1 MLTLKRL
8 LGAGLTALMLLLT
21 ACQSPLNITQNHAAA
36 RDVTLSGSAGTI
48 SVTNMTNTSLTVT
61 YSPGTQYT
69 SVQLYLSQGN
79 GTGLVLAAQNM
90 NFSAGT
96 YSYTFSNASYT
107 SGALIYVALEQNNNG
122 VETTLPSGSLS
133 NVATWMSFTYA
144 AATPTPTASPTP
156 TPASSGLTVSGANGS
171 LEMSNMTGGNLTVT
185 YAPSASISSAALY
198 VSQGNGTGLV
208 VANQSMTNT
217 SGTWTATCSNAS
229 FTSGAVIYV
238 DVLTTANGVQ
248 TSVPQGSLSNVTSWA
263 SFTYGSAAPSPSPS
277 PTPSPTP
284 GNLTVSGVNGTLT
297 LTNMTGS
304 NLTVSYASSSAISS
318 AFLYVSQGNG
328 TGLVVANSAMTNT
341 NGTWSATC
349 NNATFVAGAQ
359 IYVDVLVTANGVQTN
374 VPQGSLSNVTSW
386 GSFTYAAPAPT
397 PTPSPTPTPTPSP
410 TPAPITSTGDPWYGG
425 QLLWDDEFN
434 GPTIDPTKWTFDTG
448 AGGWGNNELETY
460 TTSNASIQNV
470 ADGSSTDSC
479 LVITA
484 QKDAQGNWTS
494 ARLKTLGLQSFTY
507 GKIEARMKLPSGNGM
522 WPAFW
527 MMGTN
532 QNSVGWPAC
541 GETDIMEMIGGT
553 GVSPSGATLS
563 DSTVYGTLH
572 WLSSAT
578 NAAASTQPEVYTLP
592 SGKFSDAFHTFGVVW
607 TPTSITY
614 YVDGVQ
620 TGSVTPDSTTGTTF
634 QNPYYL
640 LLNLAVG
647 GNWPGNP
654 TASTV
659 SPQSLDVDWVR
670 VYAAPGTNTSY
681 TLSFDTQ
688 GGTPSASSVSVPS
701 GTTLGAAGVTFPTA
715 TKTGYN
721 LVGWFSAANGGGT
734 AITSSTVLTGNLT
747 AYADWAPA
755 GPVNFGPNVL
765 IMDPS
770 MSASTIQSQV
780 DAVYASQKTN
790 QFGSQRYA
798 IMFKPGTYNVNVNV
812 GYYTQ
817 ILGLGQ
823 SPDATQIMGS
833 IQADGSYDPNMNV
846 TNNFW
851 RGAENIAVTPTNGTD
866 MWAVSQACPLR
877 RVHVKGGLWLFD
889 INPNTGAS
897 GWASGGF
904 MGDTLVDGQVNS
916 GGQQQWLSRNSQ
928 WSSWNGSVWN
938 MVFVGDVNA
947 PATTFP
953 NPPNTTVTQTPVVKE
968 KPYLYIDSSG
978 NYNVFVPSLRSA
990 SQGVSWLNGNTP
1002 GTSIPISQFYVAQ
1015 ASTDT
1020 AATLNAALAAG
1031 KNLLLTP
1038 GVYSLND
1045 TLRVTNPNTIVL
1057 GIGLAT
1063 LLNTTQAPAM
1073 TVADVDGVEIAG
1085 ILFDAGPGSPY
1096 QLQVGPAGSSANHA
1110 ANPIL
1115 LSDLFFRVGG
1125 AAPGSTTESLEI
1137 NSNNVIGDD
1146 FWIWRADHGS
1156 SSANVG
1162 WTVNPADHGLVVNG
1176 QNVTIYGLAVEH
1188 YQKEQTLWNGN
1199 GGQVYFYQ
1207 SEEPYDV
1214 PTQADWMDG
1223 SEYGYPSYKVADT
1236 VTSHLAMGLGVYCFF
1251 NVNPSVQLTNA
1262 LEVPSPL
1269 LSSMQDLT
1277 TVSLG
1282 GTGTIDHLINGLG
1295 PAANSSS
1302 NIQTYN

>member
-1 MLTLKRL
+1 MFQTPLKGTAKNQGKMANFSLFL
-8 LGAGLTALMLLLT
+8 LVPILLFGVFS
-21 ACQSPLNITQNHAAA
+21 CSSPVNISSSTTPSPTSEGINVLVSTQAPTTGRSVSLLSDSNVASVQVSVTQN
-36 RDVTLSGSAGTI
+36 G
-48 SVTNMTNTSLTVT
+48 
-61 YSPGTQYT
+61 T
-69 SVQLYLSQGN
+69 SVGGGTLTKNAN
-79 GTGLVLAAQNM
+79 G
-90 NFSAGT
+90 
-96 YSYTFSNASYT
+96 Y
-107 SGALIYVALEQNNNG
+107 
-122 VETTLPSGSLS
+122 SGSLS
-133 NVATWMSFTYA
+133 ITQSGLDTFTVTALNSVGIELWVGSTVQNISASGISISIPTSPAPGTISLPTANNPVFVSATATNSITVSYTPPSSVDSAVLYASGGNSSGLVVANHSMTNSNGTWYVTVSDPSFVAGSSIYITVLTTTSGAETCWPQGIVSNTTSWSQFTYPSSISPLGVVVPQPTVSPSPTTTPSPAGLTLTGTNGSIVVSQMTSNNVTVTYTPSTSISSAYLYITVGNNTGLAKSNLALANSNGTWSATVNDSSYTAGAKIYLDVLINASTGQVNVPQGVLSDYSTWASFTY
-144 AATPTPTASPTP
+144 AATPTPT
-156 TPASSGLTVSGANGS
+156 
-171 LEMSNMTGGNLTVT
+171 
-185 YAPSASISSAALY
+185 
-198 VSQGNGTGLV
+198 
-208 VANQSMTNT
+208 
-217 SGTWTATCSNAS
+217 
-229 FTSGAVIYV
+229 
-238 DVLTTANGVQ
+238 
-248 TSVPQGSLSNVTSWA
+248 
-263 SFTYGSAAPSPSPS
+263 
-277 PTPSPTP
+277 
-284 GNLTVSGVNGTLT
+284 
-297 LTNMTGS
+297 
-304 NLTVSYASSSAISS
+304 
-318 AFLYVSQGNG
+318 
-328 TGLVVANSAMTNT
+328 
-341 NGTWSATC
+341 
-349 NNATFVAGAQ
+349 
-359 IYVDVLVTANGVQTN
+359 
-374 VPQGSLSNVTSW
+374 
-386 GSFTYAAPAPT
+386 
-397 PTPSPTPTPTPSP
+397 P

-527 MMGTN
+527 MLGTN

-620 TGSVTPDSTTGTTF
+620 TGTVTPDTTTGTTF

-670 VYAAPGTNTSY
+670 VYAAPGTTY
-681 TLSFDTQ
+681 T
-688 GGTPSASSVSVPS
+688 
-701 GTTLGAAGVTFPTA
+701 VTFDSQGATTSAAPTTESVTSPA
-715 TKTGYN
+715 TTTALPSIPVKTGYTFN
-721 LVGWFSAANGGGT
+721 GWYTGTGGT
-734 AITSSTVLTGNLT
+734 GSLFTAATPVNSNLT
-747 AYADWAPA
+747 VYASWTASSNNNNA
-755 GPVNFGPNVL
+755 SLFGPNVL

-823 SPDATQIMGS
+823 SPDATQIVGS

-1295 PAANSSS
+1295 TPANSSS
-1302 NIQTYN
+1302 NIQTYNPLP